1 MTDSPIPMVVAP
13 ADDNDNDCVGNG
25 TSPSATFRSYLP
37 PVVEAFWNACW
48 ANTVPYRVGSVTA
61 RPCHAQSIETTI
73 IPDALHRMHRRPQ
86 DLLASL
92 DDMPSF
98 WTLWDDDSEGL
109 GVRGLRL
116 RLALGRLPCLPCVC
130 VGCPA
135 NEKAVAPDPASSAEA
150 EAMGDRLALGWG
162 GRAISWPGAGF
173 NGRGAVSL
181 A

>member
-1 MTDSPIPMVVAP
+1 M
-13 ADDNDNDCVGNG
+13 
-25 TSPSATFRSYLP
+25 
-37 PVVEAFWNACW
+37 
-48 ANTVPYRVGSVTA
+48 
-61 RPCHAQSIETTI
+61 
-73 IPDALHRMHRRPQ
+73 IPDAAHRMHRRHQ

-92 DDMPSF
+92 DDGMDGNGMPSF

-150 EAMGDRLALGWG
+150 MGDRLALGWG